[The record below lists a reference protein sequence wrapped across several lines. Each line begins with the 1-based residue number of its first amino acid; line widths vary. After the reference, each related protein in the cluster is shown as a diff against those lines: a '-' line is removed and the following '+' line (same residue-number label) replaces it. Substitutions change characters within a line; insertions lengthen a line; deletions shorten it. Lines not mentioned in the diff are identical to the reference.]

1 MVFVY
6 IVAVWVVFVCLCCGL
21 VKGSVC
27 LFVSVLVYT
36 KNVLPKTFV
45 RKCCN
50 RSKKLFEEGGGKE
63 L

>member
-1 MVFVY
+1 M
-6 IVAVWVVFVCLCCGL
+6 WVVFVCLCCGP
-21 VKGSVC
+21 VKGGVC

-50 RSKKLFEEGGGKE
+50 RSKKLFEEGGAKE